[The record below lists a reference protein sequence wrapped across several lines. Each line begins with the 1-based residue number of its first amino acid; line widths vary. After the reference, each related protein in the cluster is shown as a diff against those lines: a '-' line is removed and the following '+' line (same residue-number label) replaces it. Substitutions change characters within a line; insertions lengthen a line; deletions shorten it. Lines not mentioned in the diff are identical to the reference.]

1 MIEQNQENYT
11 TKDSTVSNEMEK
23 QIAKIDWEE
32 EMEIEK
38 QMNPFRE
45 ETAELKQEVQQ
56 QTA

>member
-23 QIAKIDWEE
+23 QIVEIDWEKE
-32 EMEIEK
+32 TEIEK

>member
-32 EMEIEK
+32 EMEIEEE
-38 QMNPFRE
+38 MNPFRE